1 MRSGQAVR
9 WAAEINVWTRRTRSR
24 QARAR
29 ASSSGVR
36 RGLRAPRIGS
46 APRRAP
52 PGRRVPHGTL
62 TAAPVWHALYTLT
75 ALDTR
80 TARSLHSCARR
91 GARAPTAGGGRPA
104 PRAPGR
110 ASRAPPRAPAS
121 TDLLLLCSAGHS
133 PPGSVRLCCNV
144 RAYLSTSRPV
154 GTHWSFVTCCC
165 YCVTRKQPNFQSLRR
180 PLRWRRWDSI
190 LTVFCSFLDI
200 GRLVG
205 LVVVSLILGS
215 DTTRMEV
222 STYIIIMHEV
232 LSFRDV

>member
-1 MRSGQAVR
+1 MDKTYAQQAGEGEGEQQR
-9 WAAEINVWTRRTRSR
+9 
-24 QARAR
+24 
-29 ASSSGVR
+29 
-36 RGLRAPRIGS
+36 RAPRTPRAAHRVS
-46 APRRAP
+46 AAPRAAGAP
-52 PGRRVPHGTL
+52 RP
-62 TAAPVWHALYTLT
+62 AWHTHCSAGVARTIHTHCTGHSDCAL
-75 ALDTR
+75 
-80 TARSLHSCARR
+80 LHSCARR

-180 PLRWRRWDSI
+180 PLRWRRWESI